1 MMRVRCLAT
10 LLAILLPTGFALADD
25 LTGAGQFLC
34 SATTASVC
42 GELGECAGGPP
53 WALNI
58 PQFIQVDLEKKTLST
73 TAASG
78 EARSTPIKNLERA
91 EGMIAIQGFE
101 QGRAFSFL
109 IDQKTGFA
117 SIAVARDGLGVVVFA
132 ACTPM
137 SASR

>member
-1 MMRVRCLAT
+1 MRRVKCLVT
-10 LLAILLPTGFALADD
+10 LLAILSSSSFAMADD

-34 SATTASVC
+34 SATTVSVC

-58 PQFIQVDLEKKTLST
+58 PQFIEVDLEKRMLST

-78 EARSTPIKNLERA
+78 QARSTPIKNLERA
-91 EGMIAIQGFE
+91 DGMIAVQGFE

-137 SASR
+137 PASR